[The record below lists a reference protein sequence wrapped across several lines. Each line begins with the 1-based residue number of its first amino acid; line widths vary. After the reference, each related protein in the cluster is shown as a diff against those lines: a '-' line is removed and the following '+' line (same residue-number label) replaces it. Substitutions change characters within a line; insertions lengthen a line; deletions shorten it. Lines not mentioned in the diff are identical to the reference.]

1 MLSSSHLRALLSV
14 KVGAAIVASMG
25 IGPKTMRP
33 KKEKKQEKK
42 EAANLAVADAQPA
55 LFLASVSGIVHGPS
69 KTVHLAEEK
78 VVLMQCDNGV
88 WVLDTGVNNH
98 MTGTREALNQLDDA
112 EWYSVFW

>member
-1 MLSSSHLRALLSV
+1 MLSSSHLRALLGV
-14 KVGAAIVASMG
+14 KVGAGIVASMG

-55 LFLASVSGIVHGPS
+55 LFLVSVSGIVHGPS

-78 VVLMQCDNGV
+78 VVPMQCDNGV